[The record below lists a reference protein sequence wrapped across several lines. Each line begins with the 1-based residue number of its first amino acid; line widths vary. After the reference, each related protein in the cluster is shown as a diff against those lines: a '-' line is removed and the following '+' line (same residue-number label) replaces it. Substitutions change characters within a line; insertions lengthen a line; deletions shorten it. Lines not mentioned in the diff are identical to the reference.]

1 MTRDADTRDTT
12 ATADDAAQRRA
23 ERAGRQMMATDQASH
38 ALGIQVS
45 DIAPGRAVARMPV
58 TENMINGH
66 GIGHGGYVFLLADTA
81 FAVACNTAGPVT
93 VAAGADISFVA
104 PARLGDEL
112 TADAVER
119 TRYGRSG
126 VYDVTVRRADGAV
139 VAEFR
144 GRSRTLAKADP
155 PGPAAA
161 TSQPPPLDPAS

>member
-1 MTRDADTRDTT
+1 VTRDADRTDPV

-23 ERAGRQMMATDQASH
+23 EQAGRQMMATDHASN

-161 TSQPPPLDPAS
+161 TS